1 MAQHANNLG
10 TIMKQ
15 KGFTLIELMVAVII
29 GITILMIVV
38 GAISGVNS
46 GSNISWGVNGM
57 TESRCI
63 EGYKFVIGEHGQP
76 RQILD
81 EFGKGVR
88 CGNPDPGKMGSFGSQ

>member
-1 MAQHANNLG
+1 
-10 TIMKQ
+10 MKQ
-15 KGFTLIELMVAVII
+15 RGFTLIEMMIAVVFILTI
-29 GITILMIVV
+29 GMFVFN
-38 GAISGVNS
+38 AVN
-46 GSNISWGVNGM
+46 GIGNAGNISFGINGM

-63 EGYKFVIGEHGQP
+63 EGYKFIVGQEGQA